1 MLNIL
6 KMLSPAQCLAIY
18 GGSTL
23 LAYIETSKFEKNH
36 HVLLSAPLVI
46 LAMLSLATTMNPKAR
61 FATAMSFLMSA
72 IATYFQSVNRTGPT
86 SAIFYT
92 IANVFYYFS
101 YRDIVTKVS
110 SPIIFLAFCL
120 SFGQFLHLI
129 QDLLVAIPFL
139 ATILT
144 ILLASH
150 VLILATSASLCQNGQ
165 HGDYDARQASTM
177 RLVGSVLAWISTFLL
192 LINSFQTHTK
202 ALHSVSRIIFYL
214 GNAMLFI
221 ANERAF

>member
-1 MLNIL
+1 
-6 KMLSPAQCLAIY
+6 MLSPAQCLAIY

-101 YRDIVTKVS
+101 YR
-110 SPIIFLAFCL
+110 
-120 SFGQFLHLI
+120 
-129 QDLLVAIPFL
+129 
-139 ATILT
+139 
-144 ILLASH
+144 
-150 VLILATSASLCQNGQ
+150 
-165 HGDYDARQASTM
+165 
-177 RLVGSVLAWISTFLL
+177 
-192 LINSFQTHTK
+192 
-202 ALHSVSRIIFYL
+202 
-214 GNAMLFI
+214 
-221 ANERAF
+221 